1 MNKKTITID
10 GIDGEGEIRITV
22 CEADLRAGFK
32 RGRIQGELIY
42 ESELQKSDPDLA
54 NVRSVYVDLVCG
66 TAEVA
71 GFDWPMPIEEFEQLT
86 DLWFD
91 RIGGPWLV
99 AVRELNA
106 HWNPNLGEALAA
118 AE

>member
-1 MNKKTITID
+1 M
-10 GIDGEGEIRITV
+10 
-22 CEADLRAGFK
+22 
-32 RGRIQGELIY
+32 
-42 ESELQKSDPDLA
+42 S
-54 NVRSVYVDLVCG
+54 
-66 TAEVA
+66 
-71 GFDWPMPIEEFEQLT
+71 IEEFEQLT

-99 AVRELNA
+99 AVRELNT